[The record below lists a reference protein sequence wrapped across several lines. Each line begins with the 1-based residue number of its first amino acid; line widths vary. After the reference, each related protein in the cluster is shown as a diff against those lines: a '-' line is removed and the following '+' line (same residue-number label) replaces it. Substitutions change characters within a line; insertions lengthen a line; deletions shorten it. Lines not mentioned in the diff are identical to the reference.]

1 MTPSSPDIIQL
12 HRTKL
17 LSTIMAAKPLF
28 FGCIFKKKDGTMRK
42 INAFIPKPLENPKRP
57 APAKLPNS
65 YLLVCDMK
73 LYIKALRLSFGD
85 KLAAQHA
92 SYRLINLQTVT
103 YLSVAKQ
110 HYQIID

>member
-1 MTPSSPDIIQL
+1 MNPGPFGMVQCGVPFGEI
-12 HRTKL
+12 
-17 LSTIMAAKPLF
+17 AAVRDWMGIVATVNKPL
-28 FGCIFKKKDGTMRK
+28 
-42 INAFIPKPLENPKRP
+42 LENPKRP
-57 APAKLPNS
+57 APAKLTNS